1 MFSSLGAHTERW
13 VTGIPSQ
20 LRSGSGQ
27 AYTLLAGSFPIDWG
41 VRYHIVRFKA
51 DGTRE
56 VLDTFPVV
64 LTTTDVTAILLKL
77 RDRLVAEYGASEM
90 DGVYIMNNG
99 GAYTSGE
106 GTTSVIATLFT
117 VLRLASAP
125 TPKTSFITLERTTR
139 DGDAYDALVSHDLS
153 ALTLF
158 GTRTQAFGTAVVG
171 LDSHSA
177 AFTTSTSGIGRQF
190 VVTRLS
196 KWPDVTDWGLN
207 PSTVTLTPTVTLTA
221 TFESTASEVSSFR
234 ASVNNVAPSVYAD
247 RSIVRQTPGPQ
258 VLGAAGSP
266 MTLVCIDV
274 PLDEISNSFAVG
286 VNNSVAGSY
295 SVNPSAQFLSVVHEV
310 LLERASAVYGEL
322 FADVSDISYVTTKVK
337 DVSGTEL
344 SRTYVPV
351 FRFSVLVKEPIPRA
365 QLPGDLPAVR
375 YDNRLRFT
383 WANGATH
390 WSYFLA
396 PSELMLFSGR
406 RAGRDVPLLWVGRR
420 VGAPVVGTFA
430 AFVQEMVLTRFTAV
444 PDHLQF
450 GYGQEQLCMPP
461 DRLPLKAS
469 KSEAATFAYAQ
480 GQKFDPA
487 PAVVT
492 PPPLIV
498 EVGLEPAIINTVT
511 VRKESGTLV
520 VSEISYD
527 SGHIPKE
534 VNMSGMTLDKLYE
547 KVFLESPDKK
557 LRLVIPGHKTGRKIG
572 FHKTARPTIRGAW
585 IEKLNEL
592 PLETVADIT
601 ARMQARPVFLIPG
614 RDGKAALLVGS
625 HDWTDPVAANNVGFR
640 SWQLRPMTDV
650 IDKSV
655 SMAPSITDGEADFFW
670 KFGAD
675 AMQYL
680 TSYIVSDWGWTYPPE
695 LREYYHSCCLG
706 QGVSVMVRYDST
718 SSIAGTVVR
727 MGRANGPL
735 TPDVGIGGAKQA
747 GRYFVFSNTGE
758 PRNFAASSSQFS
770 PGWTR
775 SGGVPAFNAADQRL
789 APDQVHLGLVCKP
802 LADLLE
808 VTVGV
813 GSSLPLALVSK
824 RIGWATGFPHDTG
837 PIMLEIAEIA
847 ASATVNDLK
856 VSWSSV
862 DLTGAQYKRLFP
874 VATLPSDKQEAVSAT
889 LTELSDTVWF
899 RTAMNPRGFTYADGM
914 SYDQTQLAVDV
925 KKADGSLDELFF
937 EALDAELP
945 PVSYLSL
952 GAKSKVAIAKG
963 RNTFITTV
971 LAADAYTF
979 VSTTPINFVKTNGT
993 IYATQNSLNLTN
1005 GEALIAVKSGAPVTA
1020 AAPLTL
1026 EEVAVGFFLMPTWAA
1041 VIATAEETGEA
1052 RRYLVD
1058 ENANSNDLR
1067 FNYSSDETARALPL
1081 LLGFDRFDFSCI
1093 SGPLALGITT
1103 PELA

>member
-1 MFSSLGAHTERW
+1 MFSSLGAHTKVW

-20 LRSGSGQ
+20 LRSGTGQ
-27 AYTLLAGSFPIDWG
+27 AYTLLDGAFPIEWG

-51 DGTRE
+51 DGTRD
-56 VLDTFPVV
+56 VLDVPPVV
-64 LTTTDVTAILLKL
+64 LTTTDVTAMLLKL

-90 DGVYIMNNG
+90 DGVYIGNYG
-99 GAYTSGE
+99 GAYTSGV
-106 GTTSVIATLFT
+106 GTTDVIATLFI
-117 VLRLASAP
+117 VLRLDSVP
-125 TPKTSFITLERTTR
+125 GPKTSFITLERTTHV
-139 DGDAYDALVSHDLS
+139 GDSYDVLASHDLS
-153 ALTLF
+153 ALSLY
-158 GTRTQAFGTAVVG
+158 GTRTPAFGTAVVG
-171 LDSHSA
+171 LNRYEA
-177 AFTTSTSGIGRQF
+177 TFATSTSGIGRQF

-196 KWPDVTDWGLN
+196 KWPDVADWGLN
-207 PSTVTLTPTVTLTA
+207 PDTVTLAPLVTLPA

-234 ASVNNVAPSVYAD
+234 ASVNNVAPIVYTD
-247 RSIVRQTPGPQ
+247 RSTVRQTPGPQ
-258 VLGAAGSP
+258 VLGAAGVP

-286 VNNSVAGSY
+286 VNNSVAGSH
-295 SVNPSAQFLSVVHEV
+295 SVNPSAQFLSVVHET

-322 FADVSDISYVTTKVK
+322 FADVSDISYTTTKVT

-344 SRTYVPV
+344 SRSYVPF

-365 QLPGDLPAVR
+365 QLSGDLPAVR
-375 YDNRLRFT
+375 YDNRLSFT
-383 WANGATH
+383 WANGTTH

-396 PSELMLFSGR
+396 PSELMLFSGL

-420 VGAPVVGTFA
+420 VGAPVVGTFS
-430 AFVQEMVLTRFTAV
+430 AFVQEMVLARFTSL
-444 PDHLQF
+444 PNYSQF

-469 KSEAATFAYAQ
+469 QSEAAAFAYAQ

-492 PPPLIV
+492 PPPVIV
-498 EVGLEPAIINTVT
+498 EVGLQPAIINPVT

-547 KVFLESPDKK
+547 KVFLEPPDKK

-614 RDGKAALLVGS
+614 RDGKAAFLVGS
-625 HDWTDPVAANNVGFR
+625 HSWTDAVAANNVGFR

-675 AMQYL
+675 AKQYL
-680 TSYIVSDWGWTYPPE
+680 TSFVVTDWGWTYPPE
-695 LREYYHSCCLG
+695 LREYYQSCCLG
-706 QGVSVMVRYDST
+706 QGVSVMVRYDAASA
-718 SSIAGTVVR
+718 STVVR

-735 TPDVGIGGAKQA
+735 TPDVGIGGMTQD
-747 GRYFVFSNTGE
+747 GRYFVFSNTGS
-758 PRNFAASSSQFS
+758 PRNFDDSSSQFS

-808 VTVGV
+808 VAVEV

-824 RIGWATGFPHDTG
+824 RVGWVTGFPHDTG

-1005 GEALIAVKSGAPVTA
+1005 GEALIAVKSGAPVTT